1 MKNVLIG
8 ILVSCLTI
16 ACSSKA
22 KVENTPAP
30 ADEKQATE
38 STDPPPVAQN
48 DPKTVDEKTD
58 AQNAPKTIESAAA
71 VVEANSHNT
80 APEAMAPTETVSK
93 KCEKWDSNPLFMDGH
108 EFRYETKIESAACC
122 DLDKDDPDWECDDGG
137 MCERTISF
145 QVNCKVSLT
154 HTESYFCASAISCH
168 TQSKYTDEL
177 SDFLP
182 VGKWFIDDN
191 GIYHFPESENIQL
204 KKQTSPE
211 NCKKTEYIQCK
222 QNTLAFEFSDFEA
235 ESPLIPFSQ
244 SKGIH
249 KDECDDEGIVC
260 SGLDLKHHDTT
271 WEREES
277 AEGGDSSSMSFALDE
292 KRGITRFSNSFSGG
306 SERTVTAKLQ

>member
-1 MKNVLIG
+1 MKNILIC
-8 ILVSCLTI
+8 ILVSCLAV

-22 KVENTPAP
+22 KVESTPAP
-30 ADEKQATE
+30 ADEKPATE
-38 STDPPPVAQN
+38 SAETAPVAQN
-48 DPKTVDEKTD
+48 DSKTVEPKADD
-58 AQNAPKTIESAAA
+58 QNDPKTIEPSAA
-71 VVEANSHNT
+71 VVEANAKNP
-80 APEAMAPTETVSK
+80 APEAIVPTETASK
-93 KCEKWDSNPLFMDGH
+93 KCEKWGSNPLFTDGH

-122 DLDKDDPDWECDDGG
+122 DLDKDDPDWECDESG

-154 HTESYFCASAISCH
+154 HTEPYFCASNISCH
-168 TQSKYTDEL
+168 AQSKYTNEL
-177 SDFLP
+177 SDFLLS
-182 VGKWFIDDN
+182 GKWFIDDN

-204 KKQTSPE
+204 KKQTNPE

-222 QNTLAFEFSDFEA
+222 QNTLAFEYSDFET

-260 SGLDLKHHDTT
+260 TGFDLKHHDAI

-277 AEGGDSSSMSFALDE
+277 AEGGDSSSMSFTLDE
-292 KRGITRFSNSFSGG
+292 KRGITRYSNSFSGG
-306 SERTVTAKLQ
+306 SERTVTATLQ